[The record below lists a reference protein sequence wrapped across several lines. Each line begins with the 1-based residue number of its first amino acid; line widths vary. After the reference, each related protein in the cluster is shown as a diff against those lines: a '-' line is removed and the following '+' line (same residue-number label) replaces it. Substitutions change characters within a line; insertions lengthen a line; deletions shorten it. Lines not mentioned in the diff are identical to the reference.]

1 MMNVLWVFLMVMA
14 CVTAGITG
22 RTAELSQAAAEGAGQ
37 AVSLCLSIAGIMGFW
52 SGMMELMQ
60 RSGLSDRLT
69 AWLQRP
75 LSLLFRQASRDTE
88 TMGYIGAN
96 ITANLLGLS
105 NAATPIGLQAAERLQ
120 KMGTPEELLTFII
133 LNTTSVQLIPTT
145 VAAVRA
151 SLGAEQPFAVMLP
164 VWGASIASV
173 AAALTAAALFARMG
187 RKQSCMNGSSRC

>member
-1 MMNVLWVFLMVMA
+1 M
-14 CVTAGITG
+14 
-22 RTAELSQAAAEGAGQ
+22 
-37 AVSLCLSIAGIMGFW
+37 CLSIAGIMGFW

>member
-1 MMNVLWVFLMVMA
+1 MMNVLWVLLIGMA
-14 CVTAGITG
+14 CVTACMTG
-22 RTAELSQAAAEGAGQ
+22 RTEELSQAAAQGAGQ
-37 AVSLCLSIAGIMGFW
+37 AVTLCLSIIGMMGFW

-60 RSGLSDRLT
+60 HSGLCDKLT

-120 KMGTPEELLTFII
+120 KIGKTEEVLTFII
-133 LNTTSVQLIPTT
+133 LNTTSMQLIPTT
-145 VAAVRA
+145 VAAVRS

-164 VWGASIASV
+164 IWGASMGSV
-173 AAALTAAALFARMG
+173 AAALIAAKVFAWIG
-187 RKQSCMNGSSRC
+187 RKQSCMN